1 MVHRMDEVYEC
12 VVGREGVVNVVDDEH
27 VEVEEE
33 VTDLDTSRAKSL
45 SRI

>member
-1 MVHRMDEVYEC
+1 MMSEVYEY
-12 VVGREGVVNVVDDEH
+12 VVGREGVVNVVDDEV